1 MDFFA
6 FILALSVFKSGPITI
21 NTDVVDLSF
30 TKYPLSHKVTLEMA
44 TW

>member
-6 FILALSVFKSGPITI
+6 LILALSVFKSGPITI
-21 NTDVVDLSF
+21 NTEIVDISF
-30 TKYPLSHKVTLEMA
+30 TKYPLKHKVTLEVA